1 MYPNGPAHIGHARTY
16 LIPDVLARFKRSMN
30 VNVLFPMAFHYTGTP
45 ILAVAER
52 ISKNDE
58 VLIKRL
64 SQNFGIPES
73 ELRKLNEPL
82 KLARYFHEISKEAM
96 KDFGLSIDWRREFT
110 SIDPEFKAFIRW
122 QFEKLRSKG
131 FLIKGTY
138 PVGWCP
144 YHNMPVSMH
153 DTKDD
158 VEPEIDEFTI
168 IKFRGVE
175 VKAYFPV
182 ATLRPETVLGVT
194 NIWINPEA
202 TYCKATIK
210 MPKGEETWI
219 LACDAAHRL
228 SYQKRITIMEKID
241 SKDLIGKHVINPLTG
256 SKVRILPGKFVN
268 PRYGTGVVMSVPAH
282 APYDYAALKDYLGVD
297 NHNSWGEYKPIPLIS
312 VKGYSAVPAADVIR
326 KLGVKSQLD
335 RELLDKAT
343 KEVYKEEFERGY
355 MRSDVCDLIKYEVI
369 SGAKDFICKEVVD
382 TRVSEAREK
391 IKKFLIIHGYGDVM
405 YEVMNAPV
413 YCRCGAEIVVK
424 ILENQWF
431 IDYGNEG
438 WKELTRKALSRMR
451 IVPEEARRQ
460 FEATIDWLRAKAC
473 ARTRGLGTELP
484 WEKGWII
491 ESLSDSTIYM
501 AFYTVIHKIR
511 KYGIDPSKLTSEFW
525 DYVMLGVG
533 SINELSKKLGIPKEV
548 LNDIR
553 KEFNYWYPLDSRHSG
568 KDLIPNHLT
577 YFIFNHVAIFPED
590 KWPKQIVA
598 NGWVL
603 IKGEKMA
610 KSKGNIRTLRGLI
623 DNYSADV
630 VRLTIATEAEVEQD
644 LNFSEEAVSRAIDR
658 LMDIERLVREL
669 SEAEK
674 VNSFGLPEQW
684 LMSRLY
690 SHVEGVINELNNVR
704 IRAAGIRIF
713 YLMYQDLRK
722 YLLLVNKPSRIVD
735 EYIKLW
741 LIMMSWF
748 TPFIAEELWHVIGNE
763 GLVVME
769 KIPPLSDLKK
779 YFKPDVEL
787 KMMFIDN
794 LIDDIKELVRVVGG
808 KEVIIYVAPR
818 NQYEY
823 LAKVHD
829 IVMRGGKFSDVLRNL
844 GKEMG
849 RLGFKG
855 KEVVRNL
862 QVLYEL
868 VMKLPKHYVEY
879 LVRIKGLD
887 EYEVINQFKE
897 YIEKSC
903 SIKIKAVYMSND
915 PNAPDLGGRKKYA
928 LPWRPSIYI
937 ISNR

>member
-16 LIPDVLARFKRSMN
+16 LIPDVLARFNRSMN

-210 MPKGEETWI
+210 TPKGEETWI

-297 NHNSWGEYKPIPLIS
+297 NHDSWGEYKPIPLIS

-533 SINELSKKLGIPKEV
+533 SSNELSRKLGIPKEV
-548 LNDIR
+548 LYDIR
-553 KEFNYWYPLDSRHSG
+553 NEFNYWYPLDSRHSG

-658 LMDIERLVREL
+658 LMDIGRLVREL

-690 SHVEGVINELNNVR
+690 SHVEGIINELNNVR

-722 YLLLVNKPSRIVD
+722 YLSLVNKPSKIVD

-808 KEVIIYVAPR
+808 KEVIIYVVPR

-868 VMKLPKHYVEY
+868 VMKLPKHFLEY

-903 SIKIKAVYMSND
+903 SIKIKAVYVSND

>member
-16 LIPDVLARFKRSMN
+16 LIPDVLARFKRSMGI
-30 VNVLFPMAFHYTGTP
+30 NVLFPMAFHYTGTP

-52 ISKNDE
+52 IAKNDE
-58 VLIKRL
+58 ALIKRL
-64 SQNFGIPES
+64 SQNFGISES

-82 KLARYFHEISKEAM
+82 KLARYFHEVSKEAM

-168 IKFRGVE
+168 IKFKGVDIE
-175 VKAYFPV
+175 AYFPT

-194 NIWINPEA
+194 NIWVNPEA
-202 TYCKATIK
+202 TYCKVIVKTQR
-210 MPKGEETWI
+210 GEETWI

-228 SYQKRITIMEKID
+228 SYQKRIIVKEKVD
-241 SKDLIGKHVINPLTG
+241 PKDLIGKYVINPLTG
-256 SKVRILPGKFVN
+256 NKVKILPGKFVN

-282 APYDYAALKDYLGVD
+282 APYDYAALRDYLSTD
-297 NHNSWGEYKPIPLIS
+297 NHDAWGEYKPIPLIS
-312 VKGYSAVPAADVIR
+312 VKGYSEVPAADAIKR
-326 KLGVKSQLD
+326 LGVKSQLD
-335 RELLDKAT
+335 RELLDRAT

-355 MRSDVCDLIKYEVI
+355 MRSDVCDLITHEVI
-369 SGAKDFICKEVVD
+369 SGAKNFVCKEIVN
-382 TRVSEAREK
+382 TKVSEAREK
-391 IKKFLIIHGYGDVM
+391 IKEFLIAHGYGDVM

-413 YCRCGAEIVVK
+413 YCRCGTEIVVK

-431 IDYGNEG
+431 IDYGNKN
-438 WKELTRKALSRMR
+438 WKELTRKALSKMR
-451 IVPEEARRQ
+451 IVPEEARKQ

-511 KYGIDPSKLTSEFW
+511 RYGIDPSKLTSEFW

-533 SINELSKKLGIPKEV
+533 SSSELSRKLGIPKEV
-548 LNDIR
+548 LDDIR
-553 KEFNYWYPLDSRHSG
+553 NEFNYWYPLDSRHSG

-644 LNFSEEAVSRAIDR
+644 LNFSEEAVNRAIER
-658 LMDIERLVREL
+658 LMDIEKLIRDISV
-669 SEAEK
+669 ADK
-674 VNSFGLPEQW
+674 TDSFEMPEQW

-690 SHVEGVINELNNVR
+690 SHVEGVINELNSVR
-704 IRAAGIRIF
+704 IRAAGIRVF
-713 YLMYQDLRK
+713 YLMYQDLKK
-722 YLLLVNKPSRIVD
+722 YLSMVSKPSKVVD

-763 GLVVME
+763 SLIVTE
-769 KIPPLSDLKK
+769 KIPPLNYLKK

-787 KMMFIDN
+787 KIMFIDS
-794 LIDDIKELVRVVGG
+794 LIEDLRELVRVVGG
-808 KEVIIYVAPR
+808 DEVVIYVAPR
-818 NQYEY
+818 SYYEY
-823 LAKVHD
+823 LTKVYD
-829 IVMRGGKFSDVLRNL
+829 IVIKGGKFSNVLRL
-844 GKEMG
+844 LSKEMG
-849 RLGFKG
+849 KLGFKG

-868 VMKLPKHYVEY
+868 VMKLPKQYMEY
-879 LVRIKGLD
+879 LVRIGGLD

-897 YIEKSC
+897 YIERSC
-903 SIKIKAVYMSND
+903 NIKIKAIYMSND
-915 PNAPDLGGRKKYA
+915 PEAPDLGGRKKYA

-937 ISNR
+937 IGGK